1 MSPKELIQNWIS
13 AFNTADI
20 STLTDLYHDNAIN
33 HQVANMPVVGKL
45 AIQQMFIKE
54 FTYSMKV
61 CIPENIFEDKEWCIV
76 EWKDPNGLRGCGI
89 FHVQEDKIIYQ
100 RGYWDKLSF
109 LKMHNINQ

>member
-1 MSPKELIQNWIS
+1 MSPKELIQDWIN

-54 FTYSMKV
+54 FTYSMNV
-61 CIPENIFEDKEWCIV
+61 FIPENIFEDKEWCIV
-76 EWKDPNGLRGCGI
+76 EWKDPTGLRGCGI